1 MICLAKLRNNKVNKY
16 IVYKIV
22 IEGVVRYI
30 GRTNN
35 IKGRTYQHKRD
46 LKGRFNGLGTPKK
59 FYDNL
64 ILNYRDKGLEW
75 ILDQII
81 LIPIKDFKTKILSK
95 RWEMFIILEYYFS
108 DNNTLWQKVPNI
120 SDR

>member
-1 MICLAKLRNNKVNKY
+1 MNKF

-35 IKGRTYQHKRD
+35 IKTRTYQHKRD
-46 LKGRFNGLGTPKK
+46 LKGRFNGLGAPKR
-59 FYDNL
+59 FYDSL
-64 ILNYRDKGLEW
+64 ILNYKDRGLEW

-95 RWEMFIILEYYFS
+95 RWEMFVILEYYFS

>member
-1 MICLAKLRNNKVNKY
+1 MPKF

-22 IEGVVRYI
+22 IEGVVRYV

-35 IKGRTYQHKRD
+35 IKTRTYQHKMG
-46 LKGRFNGLGTPKK
+46 LKSRFNGLGTPKK

-95 RWEMFIILEYYFS
+95 RWEMFIILTYYFS
-108 DNNTLWQKVPNI
+108 DNWSLWQKVPNI

>member
-1 MICLAKLRNNKVNKY
+1 MKH
-16 IVYKIV
+16 IVYKIE

-35 IKGRTYQHKRD
+35 LKTRQWQHRNAFK
-46 LKGRFNGLGTPKK
+46 KRFNGYGTPKR
-59 FYDNL
+59 FYDSL
-64 ILNYRDKGLEW
+64 ILNYKDRGLEW

-95 RWEMFIILEYYFS
+95 RWEMFVILEYYFS

>member
-1 MICLAKLRNNKVNKY
+1 MKH
-16 IVYKIV
+16 IVYKIE

-30 GRTNN
+30 GRTNSL
-35 IKGRTYQHKRD
+35 KKRQWQHKD
-46 LKGRFNGLGTPKK
+46 GLKKRFDGLGTPKK

-75 ILDQII
+75 ILDQIV

-108 DNNTLWQKVPNI
+108 DNWSLWQKVPNI